1 MQLRIDDAFG
11 WTYGGSFDRHTETHV
26 PEAGLQPFE
35 PRFVTDELIELAR
48 GKSVGR
54 VPADHAAR
62 YWL

>member
-11 WTYGGSFDRHTETHV
+11 WTYGGSFDRHTKTHV
-26 PEAGLQPFE
+26 PEAGLQLFE

-48 GKSVGR
+48 GKSVG
-54 VPADHAAR
+54 PR